1 MNELK
6 TTTSK
11 IEHFCTQ
18 VKNASGVDDAEVTFE
33 QIILYFFPE
42 AWREM
47 KEAMTME
54 YIRGFN
60 AGSGV
65 K

>member
-1 MNELK
+1 MDELK
-6 TTTSK
+6 TTTTK

-18 VKNASGVDDAEVTFE
+18 VKQASGVDDAEVTFE

-42 AWREM
+42 AWGKM
-47 KEAMTME
+47 KDVMTME

-60 AGSGV
+60 AGS
-65 K
+65 KTK